1 MLDYYFLVKE
11 AKDYLRFKKTNES
24 YSTKSVFEYFLSLD
38 IRCEALQKTRAIA
51 AFFLAAL
58 TKTRL

>member
-38 IRCEALQKTRAIA
+38 IRCEGLIKLLTDI
-51 AFFLAAL
+51 LA
-58 TKTRL
+58 